1 MEVINIHEKED
12 GGAEIEFDLTAEE
25 VQFLLS
31 YAIKDILL
39 KTAKE
44 VEEGDRPIK

>member
-31 YAIKDILL
+31 YAIKDILI
-39 KTAKE
+39 KSAKE
-44 VEEGDRPIK
+44 VVDG